1 MITKDNL
8 LQENASISIL
18 EVETYIVKAVSTMN
32 NILASVTIH
41 FMIQRTLYQAIC
53 VALVAE
59 VILRPIISCCVQIQT
74 MGLRTLMVIIVKITL
89 MVMQNMRE
97 QPMEIAKITMMIMIL
112 FLKKFVVI
120 VVAA

>member
-59 VILRPIISCCVQIQT
+59 VILIPIFCSVQIQT